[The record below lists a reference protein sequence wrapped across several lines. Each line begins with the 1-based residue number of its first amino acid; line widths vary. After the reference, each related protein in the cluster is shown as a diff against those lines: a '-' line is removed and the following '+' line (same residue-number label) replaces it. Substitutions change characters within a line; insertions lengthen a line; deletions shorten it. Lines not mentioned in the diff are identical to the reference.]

1 MRFLAG
7 KLNDGLARNTVR
19 IIHAALRGMLN
30 HAIDDGVIDRNPA
43 LGLGRQLKLV
53 ASPETRQESGSSWF
67 VLMW

>member
-1 MRFLAG
+1 
-7 KLNDGLARNTVR
+7 
-19 IIHAALRGMLN
+19 MLN